1 MAATTKQQSPTSIL
15 KTSTFTFLQHLHFFI
30 ATPSF
35 LAVPYSA
42 SVLLS
47 RSLLQTSL
55 LEFQVQPSSY
65 FIKIIT
71 LKLFH
76 NIFTVPFSLT
86 FLFAK
91 SSVFTLLKKQ
101 SIFRIRIRIR
111 HLVFHLLAITLNSNI
126 QSNLAVFLSRLI
138 LHLPFHLCKVIPTL

>member
-15 KTSTFTFLQHLHFFI
+15 RTSTFTFLQHLHFFI

-55 LEFQVQPSSY
+55 LEFQVQPSSS
-65 FIKIIT
+65 FNKIIT
-71 LKLFH
+71 LKL
-76 NIFTVPFSLT
+76 TVPFSLT
-86 FLFAK
+86 FLLFAK
-91 SSVFTLLKKQ
+91 SSVFTFLKHKAFSESESVISS
-101 SIFRIRIRIR
+101 SIFW
-111 HLVFHLLAITLNSNI
+111 
-126 QSNLAVFLSRLI
+126 
-138 LHLPFHLCKVIPTL
+138 PFGHCHGLKYSVRSCCFPFTYHPPSSFSSL